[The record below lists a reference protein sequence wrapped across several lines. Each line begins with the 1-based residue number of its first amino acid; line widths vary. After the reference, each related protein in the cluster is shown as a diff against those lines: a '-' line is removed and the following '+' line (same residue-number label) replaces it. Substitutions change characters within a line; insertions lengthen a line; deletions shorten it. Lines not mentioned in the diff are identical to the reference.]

1 MGIASFF
8 NLCHLHKV
16 YKKRKK
22 EKNVLVFHL
31 RVTVQS
37 LKLPSPVKADKSEKA
52 LLFLL
57 ANESSAIN
65 IFVSLVVIRS
75 YLCHKLS
82 QACVWAR
89 TLACE
94 DSRLASGGF
103 QSEAA
108 VFAGYENAWFQN
120 EACGWNFER
129 KTSVRLLSCLP
140 KLPLCVSLPQ
150 N

>member
-82 QACVWAR
+82 PGLCVGENASLRRQPAALKAAR
-89 TLACE
+89 C
-94 DSRLASGGF
+94 
-103 QSEAA
+103 EAA
-108 VFAGYENAWFQN
+108 VFAGYENA
-120 EACGWNFER
+120 
-129 KTSVRLLSCLP
+129 
-140 KLPLCVSLPQ
+140 
-150 N
+150 